1 MTRLR
6 YITHPNVAIDPS
18 TPVPE
23 WGLSDE
29 GRRRT
34 HAMLAQPWVASIT
47 RIVSSAE
54 TKAIEMA
61 EMLATHLD
69 LPVEVRPGIGE
80 NDRSA
85 TGFVPPEEFEALA
98 DAFFADP
105 HTSVRGW
112 ERAVDAQQR
121 IVDGLSDLLAARND
135 VAVIGHG
142 GVGTLWYCHLAGVAI
157 DRRHDQPGQGHY
169 YTIDLDTRAVLH
181 TWRAVDDLSGLG
193 VGQWPHV

>member
-1 MTRLR
+1 MSLLR

-29 GRRRT
+29 GRRRAA
-34 HAMLAQPWVASIT
+34 AMLGQPWTTSIA
-47 RIVSSAE
+47 RIVSSTE
-54 TKAIEMA
+54 TKALETA
-61 EMLATHLD
+61 EILATHLG
-69 LPVEVRPGIGE
+69 LAVEARPGIGE

-85 TGFVPPEEFEALA
+85 TGFVPPEQFEALA

-112 ERAVDAQQR
+112 ERAIDAQQR
-121 IVDGLSDLLAARND
+121 IVQGLEDLLTPADDDRD

-142 GVGTLWYCHLAGVAI
+142 GVGTLWYCHLAGVPI
-157 DRRHDQPGQGHY
+157 NRNHDQPGQGHY
-169 YTIDLDTRAVLH
+169 YTIDLTACAVVH
-181 TWRAVDDLSGLG
+181 TWRPIDEL
-193 VGQWPHV
+193 P